1 MHWENNMEPLVSVIV
16 PVYKVEDYLDECVK
30 SIVNQTYS
38 NIEIILVDDGSPD
51 KCPQMCDEWAAK
63 DERIIVI
70 HKHNAG
76 VSSARNEGL
85 KVATGEWIWFV
96 DSDDSVCEEALEE
109 IVSKSDSDI
118 DLIIFNCNIDSL
130 YIKDEKFFD
139 EHYFKY
145 HFGFEAWNKL
155 YNKAIVD
162 NNNLRFDTEETIG
175 EDLLFNITY
184 YQFAEKYLFISKKY
198 YNYNIRETSAMHSN
212 TSKRLDQ
219 QLSLYSKIY
228 EIYRNK
234 LDERTLAQL
243 FIMHLI
249 SGINQC
255 GKQNIGDKAGLI
267 EDSIKKYNFSK
278 QAFKKAIS
286 CFLDCE
292 NASALGRI
300 RATLVLRLINHG
312 NVKSALKLM

>member
-1 MHWENNMEPLVSVIV
+1 
-16 PVYKVEDYLDECVK
+16 
-30 SIVNQTYS
+30 
-38 NIEIILVDDGSPD
+38 
-51 KCPQMCDEWAAK
+51 
-63 DERIIVI
+63 
-70 HKHNAG
+70 
-76 VSSARNEGL
+76 
-85 KVATGEWIWFV
+85 
-96 DSDDSVCEEALEE
+96 
-109 IVSKSDSDI
+109 
-118 DLIIFNCNIDSL
+118 
-130 YIKDEKFFD
+130 
-139 EHYFKY
+139 
-145 HFGFEAWNKL
+145 
-155 YNKAIVD
+155 
-162 NNNLRFDTEETIG
+162 
-175 EDLLFNITY
+175 
-184 YQFAEKYLFISKKY
+184 
-198 YNYNIRETSAMHSN
+198 MHSN

-228 EIYRNK
+228 ELYRNK

-243 FIMHLI
+243 YIMHLI

-255 GKQNIGDKAGLI
+255 GKQNIGDKVSLI